1 MSPIDELSEEG
12 GNVGPLPSYIYIF
25 TTLFLFF
32 CILISLLC
40 NAIISV
46 VIMLMFAN
54 CNGEPVNQT
63 ARINSD
69 AHVIDRRPIL
79 VPSFSHNVTL

>member
-1 MSPIDELSEEG
+1 
-12 GNVGPLPSYIYIF
+12 
-25 TTLFLFF
+25 
-32 CILISLLC
+32 
-40 NAIISV
+40 
-46 VIMLMFAN
+46 MLMFAN

-79 VPSFSHNVTL
+79 VPSFSHNVTLQLCVIINVLYYSNLHLGCNTSYNNGPLSF